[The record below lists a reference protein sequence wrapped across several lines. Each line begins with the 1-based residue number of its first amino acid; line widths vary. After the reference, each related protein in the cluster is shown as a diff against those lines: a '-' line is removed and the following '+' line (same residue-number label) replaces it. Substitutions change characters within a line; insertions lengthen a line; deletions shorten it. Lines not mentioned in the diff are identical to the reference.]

1 MDKENNN
8 MTPLNDTSAA
18 TEEEKIN
25 PGHEQTRNKLRKAG
39 LICLIVALPL
49 MCIPF
54 IGFPLMFAG
63 LVMTMFGFAGKM
75 ARYQAAEI
83 APVQKDTFNY
93 MADGTKSGVRTV
105 ANAAG
110 EGLTTGFAAGGMAK
124 IASDRRDSQP
134 GVRCHKCNFVET
146 PEAKF
151 CSNCGAAMEKFK
163 PCPQCNEL
171 NDPDAKFCD
180 NCGGTF

>member
-1 MDKENNN
+1 MNKENIND
-8 MTPLNDTSAA
+8 MPFADTPAK
-18 TEEEKIN
+18 TEEEQIN
-25 PGHEQTRNKLRKAG
+25 PGHKKTRKKLRKAG
-39 LICLIVALPL
+39 IICIIASLPL

-54 IGFPLMFAG
+54 IGFPLLFAG
-63 LVMTMFGFAGKM
+63 LVMTMMGYAGKL

-93 MADGTKSGVRTV
+93 LADGTQGGVKTV
-105 ANAAG
+105 ASAAG
-110 EGLTTGFAAGGMAK
+110 EGLASGFAAGGMNPDTAENTT
-124 IASDRRDSQP
+124 
-134 GVRCHKCNFVET
+134 GVRCHKCNFIET

-151 CSNCGAAMEKFK
+151 CSECGAAMEKSK
-163 PCPQCNEL
+163 ACSKCNEL

>member
-1 MDKENNN
+1 MDKENIND
-8 MTPLNDTSAA
+8 MPLIDAPA
-18 TEEEKIN
+18 KAEEEIIN
-25 PGHEQTRNKLRKAG
+25 PGHEKTRKKLRIAGIICLVAG
-39 LICLIVALPL
+39 LPLSCIGIGIPLIFV
-49 MCIPF
+49 
-54 IGFPLMFAG
+54 G
-63 LVMTMFGFAGKM
+63 LVMTMYGFAGKM

-93 MADGTKSGVRTV
+93 MADGTKGGVKTV

-110 EGLTTGFAAGGMAK
+110 EGLATGFAAGGMNAVPTNANAG
-124 IASDRRDSQP
+124 I
-134 GVRCHKCNFVET
+134 RCHKCNFIET

-151 CSNCGAAMEKFK
+151 CSSCGAAMEKSK
-163 PCPQCNEL
+163 PCPACKEL

>member
-1 MDKENNN
+1 MDNES
-8 MTPLNDTSAA
+8 TNDVLSADIPA
-18 TEEEKIN
+18 KTEEGKID
-25 PGHEQTRNKLRKAG
+25 PGHEKTRNKLRKAG
-39 LICLIVALPL
+39 IICIIASLPL
-49 MCIPF
+49 MCVPF
-54 IGFPLMFAG
+54 VGFPLMFAG
-63 LVMTMFGFAGKM
+63 LVMTMMGYAGKV

-93 MADGTKSGVRTV
+93 MADSTKNGVKTV

-110 EGLTTGFAAGGMAK
+110 EGLARGFAAGGMNK
-124 IASDRRDSQP
+124 VASETEA
-134 GVRCHKCNFVET
+134 GIRCHKCNFVET
-146 PEAKF
+146 SGAKF
-151 CSNCGAAMEKFK
+151 CSNCGAAMEKHK